1 MKPSTIA
8 SLSAHVLVAAL
19 APWLTYLGGQD
30 AITGRM
36 LACTAIGSAITGAT
50 ALLAFINTANADDKT
65 SAGDKVL
72 NPSKL

>member
-1 MKPSTIA
+1 MKASTIA
-8 SLSAHVLVAAL
+8 SLSAHVLVASL
-19 APWLTYLGGQD
+19 APWLTYLGGQG

-50 ALLAFINTANADDKT
+50 ALLAFINTANADDK
-65 SAGDKVL
+65 SSEDKVL